1 MGVAWWYLRLL
12 SSFIHNELV
21 APAELLAGIVLA
33 ICPTL
38 MLRFQRLDPK
48 GGQECT
54 TLAKRWQM
62 FSFGYSLEI
71 CSMTD

>member
-33 ICPTL
+33 ICPTFDVAL
-38 MLRFQRLDPK
+38 PAIGPERWSRMYNSCQ
-48 GGQECT
+48 
-54 TLAKRWQM
+54 TLADVFFWV
-62 FSFGYSLEI
+62 F
-71 CSMTD
+71 T